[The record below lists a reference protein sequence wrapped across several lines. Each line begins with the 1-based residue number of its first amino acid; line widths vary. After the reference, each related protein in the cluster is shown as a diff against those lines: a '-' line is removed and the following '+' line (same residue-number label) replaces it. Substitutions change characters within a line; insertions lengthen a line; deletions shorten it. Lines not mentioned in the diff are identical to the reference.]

1 MISLQIELLDRFL
14 PDPGLLLR
22 LAEFVVTFAVVYVVG
37 RYAVEPLVEGLLEA
51 ARVEVTL
58 ARTVEQVV
66 HVGVLA
72 VGAVTAARSANLGGL
87 LDVTGPL
94 LAAVTLAVGF
104 AARDIL
110 ANLVGGLFIVAD
122 PNFRI
127 GDWIEWDGETGVID
141 DITFRVTRV
150 RTFDNEVLTVP
161 NSQLATSAVTNAVE
175 RDRLRISLEF
185 FIGYDDD
192 LGEAI
197 RILEEEAERVE
208 EVLSEPAPNV
218 RVVEVN
224 DSRVGLQSRLWI
236 AEPSRTDFVRV
247 RSTYLQRVRDR
258 FHEAGISMPPSW

>member
-1 MISLQIELLDRFL
+1 MNVLQIELVERFL
-14 PDPGLLLR
+14 PDPRLLLR
-22 LAEFVVTFAVVYVVG
+22 LGEFVVTFAVVYVVG
-37 RYAVEPLVEGLLEA
+37 RFAVEPLVERLLTA
-51 ARVEVTL
+51 TRVEVTL

-66 HVGVLA
+66 HVGVLLVA
-72 VGAVTAARSANLGGL
+72 VVTAVRSANLGGIF
-87 LDVTGPL
+87 DVTGPL

-175 RDRLRISLEF
+175 RERLRISLEF
-185 FIGYDDD
+185 WIGYADD
-192 LGEAI
+192 LHAAI
-197 RILEEEAERVE
+197 DVLQTEAERLD
-208 EVLSEPAPNV
+208 EVLDDPAPTV

-236 AEPSRTDFVRV
+236 DDPSRTDFVRV
-247 RSTYLQRVRDR
+247 RSAYLGRVRDR

>member
-1 MISLQIELLDRFL
+1 MIVLQFVDRFL
-14 PDPGLLLR
+14 PDLVLLAR
-22 LAEFVVTFAVVYVVG
+22 IVEFAITFGVIYLVG
-37 RYAVEPLVEGLLEA
+37 RYVVEPLARWLLTA
-51 ARVEVTL
+51 ARVEITL
-58 ARTVEQVV
+58 GRTIEQLV
-66 HVGVLA
+66 HVA
-72 VGAVTAARSANLGGL
+72 VVVFGLFTAVTSANLGGL

-127 GDWIEWDGETGVID
+127 GDWVEWDEGTGVID

-150 RTFDNEVLTVP
+150 RTFDNEIVTVP

-185 FIGYDDD
+185 QIGYDDD
-192 LGEAI
+192 LHEAI
-197 RILEEEAERVE
+197 RILEAVADRMDDVLAEPE
-208 EVLSEPAPNV
+208 PNV

-224 DSRVGLQSRLWI
+224 DSRVGLQARIWI
-236 AEPSRTDFVRV
+236 ADPSRTDFVRV
-247 RSTYLQRVRDR
+247 RSSYLEHVRDR
-258 FHEAGISMPPSW
+258 FHEAGITMPPSW

>member
-1 MISLQIELLDRFL
+1 MTVLQIELVDRFV
-14 PDPGLLLR
+14 PDPVLLAR
-22 LAEFVVTFAVVYVVG
+22 FVEFVVTFAVIYLGG
-37 RYAVEPLVEGLLEA
+37 RFAIEPMVDWLLDV
-51 ARVEVTL
+51 ARVEVTF
-58 ARTVEQVV
+58 ARTIEQVV
-66 HVGVLA
+66 HVGVLLFGFVA
-72 VGAVTAARSANLGGL
+72 AARSANLGGL
-87 LDVTGPL
+87 FDVTGPL

-127 GDWIEWDGETGVID
+127 GDWIEWGDQSGVID

-175 RDRLRISLEF
+175 RDRLRISLDF
-185 FIGYDDD
+185 WIGYDDD

-197 RILEEEAERVE
+197 RILEEEAERVD
-208 EVLSEPAPNV
+208 EVLADPAPNV

-236 AEPSRTDFVRV
+236 ADPSRIDFVRV
-247 RSTYLQRVRDR
+247 RSTYLERVRDR
-258 FHEAGISMPPSW
+258 FHEAGITMPPSW